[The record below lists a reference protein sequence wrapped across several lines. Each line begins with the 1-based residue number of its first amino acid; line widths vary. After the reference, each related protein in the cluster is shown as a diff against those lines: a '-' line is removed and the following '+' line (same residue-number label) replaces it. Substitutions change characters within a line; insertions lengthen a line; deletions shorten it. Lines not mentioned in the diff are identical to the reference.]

1 MSVAVDLVFADLKEP
16 VRFVQEVKVRVYAS
30 NEKFWNPSKPRI
42 TEEYT
47 MQLKEVNF
55 LLVSF
60 K

>member
-42 TEEYT
+42 TEEYI
-47 MQLKEVNF
+47 MQLKEV
-55 LLVSF
+55 SF
-60 K
+60 FVGQF